1 MVKLFVE
8 GGGNSRSSA
17 LNAEC
22 CEAFRAFITK
32 AGVENR
38 PKIVASGSRNRAYE
52 DYCTALQHN
61 EPALL
66 LVDSEAPVAPEH
78 QSGDSQHW
86 QPWQHLKARD
96 QWDKPNA
103 APDSDCHLMVQCME
117 SWLVADQVALT
128 AYFGNDFKAHKLP
141 PNSNVEVLDKDTL
154 YKALKQASRAS
165 QKDQYDKGKHS
176 FELLKTLNPNT
187 VCASSAWA
195 QRFIDSLQVKLNAQP
210 N

>member
-8 GGGNSRSSA
+8 GGGDSNT
-17 LNAEC
+17 LHTEC
-22 CEAFRAFITK
+22 RAAFRAFITK

-38 PKIVASGSRNRAYE
+38 PRIVACGSRNQAYQ
-52 DYCTALQHN
+52 DYCTAINQG

-66 LVDSEAPVAPEH
+66 LVDSEAPVADQH
-78 QSGDSQHW
+78 QSGAPQNW

-96 QWDKPNA
+96 NWDKPNA

-117 SWLVADQVALT
+117 SWLVADQPALT

-195 QRFIDSLQVKLNAQP
+195 QRFIDSLQVKLKLNAQT